1 MIDRSRRLILLC
13 TALTPLAALPAAG
26 QQEDAAERGR
36 QIAVEADRRDRG
48 FGDYHVRLE
57 MILHDSDGDE
67 TRREL
72 ELSVLEVQG
81 GQEKSLLVFESP
93 RDIRGTALLTYSH
106 ADRENEQWLY
116 LPALRRTKRISATG
130 RSSPFMGSE
139 FAYEDLVRTSVDE
152 YEYRYVGE
160 EELAGTSTWVIER
173 IPTYEGTGYSRE
185 RLWIDKAEYRVLRI
199 DYRDLRDR
207 ELKTLTVRG
216 YQEYLDGIW
225 RADEMR
231 MRNLRTGESTTLLW
245 HDYRF
250 GTGLT
255 EGDFSRSVLGRG
267 S

>member
-1 MIDRSRRLILLC
+1 MIDRIRPLILLC
-13 TALTPLAALPAAG
+13 ASLTPLAASPAAG
-26 QQEDAAERGR
+26 QEDDAAGRGR
-36 QIAVEADRRDRG
+36 EIALEVDRRDRG
-48 FGDYHVRLE
+48 FGDYHARLE

-72 ELSVLEVQG
+72 ELSILEVEG
-81 GQEKSLLVFESP
+81 GQEKSLIVFESP

-160 EELAGTSTWVIER
+160 EELEGTPTWVIER

-245 HDYRF
+245 RDYRF

-255 EGDFSRSVLGRG
+255 ESDFSRSVLGRG